1 MNSTLKRIV
10 ACALIAGM
18 AAGLTACEEEGAN
31 PNVGG
36 STPATSSEIQ
46 TAATTADPDMALDQ
60 TDKAADV
67 VGTDNYKPSGNA
79 GLVKVFSHYQVANDQ
94 KGTEQCLVF
103 QGEQYGGQIE
113 HIQGNSGSA
122 YYEKLGTLIASDE
135 SPDICLKDAFLYP
148 GTVSKNM
155 FEPLDDY
162 IDMNS
167 ALWAGMKDV
176 IEGYEYKGKH
186 YYYPHKLTTSFAVN
200 YSKTTIA
207 ENNLDDPY
215 ELYMNNEWTWDKFRE
230 MMVTFC
236 DKADGNIGY
245 FATNTT
251 ASAIVG
257 TTGTPLIDVKSDGTM
272 LNNLNNENV
281 TRAMGFFEELYREG
295 LPYQLNKI
303 AGDWID
309 PSDYPTYSDK
319 ILFYLM
325 EPEWSYTSLSE
336 KTQNKEGVKDD
347 IFDTP
352 SDYAFVPLPRDP
364 NADAYYQELD
374 TYGFLIPKG
383 AKNITGAIDF
393 INCFRVYETD
403 PEIIAKVKEDHIN
416 PEPIYFK
423 ADHKKYPGERRW
435 VITWAEKQYDLWMDM
450 MDPEKFTF
458 LFEGGYGF
466 TKDFE
471 DGLFGLVTNVAFEGE
486 SWAQKSAEFAPVVES
501 TFSDF
506 AF

>member
-18 AAGLTACEEEGAN
+18 AAGLTACEEEGTN
-31 PNVGG
+31 PNAGG
-36 STPATSSEIQ
+36 NTPATSSEIQ

-60 TDKAADV
+60 TDKSADV

-167 ALWAGMKDV
+167 ALWVGMKDV
-176 IEGYEYKGKH
+176 IDGYEYKGKH

-200 YSKTTIA
+200 YCKTTIA
-207 ENNLDDPY
+207 ENNLEDPY
-215 ELYMNNEWTWDKFRE
+215 ELYMNNQWTWDKFRE

-272 LNNLNNENV
+272 TNNLNNENV
-281 TRAMGFFEELYREG
+281 TRAMSFFEELYREG

-303 AGDWID
+303 GGDWID

-325 EPEWSYTSLSE
+325 EPEWAYTSLSE

-416 PEPIYFK
+416 PKPIYFK

-435 VITWAEKQYDLWMDM
+435 VITWDEKQYDLWMDM

-471 DGLFGLVTNVAFEGE
+471 DGLFGLVSNVAFEGE